1 MGQPSVFPHGVTIY
15 NPEKCWNGYTIV
27 PLINDGVLLFDMNGH
42 ELRRWNMH
50 AMPPKLLPGGYVMG
64 LSGYRHPDY
73 GMQDG
78 VNLLEIDYDGNI
90 VWEFDHLEKIDD
102 PGRDHRW
109 MARQH
114 HDYQREG
121 NPVGYYVPGMDASPL
136 SGNTLILCHQTI
148 HDPQISDKKLLDDM
162 MIEVDWDGNILWK
175 WSISEHFDELG
186 FDEAAKNVLFRD
198 PNMRSSDGGVGD
210 YLHVNCMS
218 YLGPNHWYDSGDMR
232 FKPTNIIFDCRE
244 ANILAILDK
253 DTGKIVWR
261 MGPDFNATPQ
271 LKALGWIIGQHHFH
285 MIPKGLPGE
294 GNLLVFDNGGWAGY
308 GVPNPS
314 SAIGA
319 KNALRDYSRVLEI
332 DPVTLEVVWK
342 VTPKELGHAIPTDAS
357 KFYSPYV
364 SSAQRLPNGN
374 TLIDEGSDGRVI
386 EVTPDH
392 EIVWE
397 WISPYYSHNE
407 KGPKTN
413 MIYRAY
419 RYPYSYVPQE
429 PVPVETP
436 ILPID
441 NTTYRVPGAGA
452 FGAKKVVDVLGTLP
466 YYEDVALCVATDDET
481 VPGTKKEKLFDVD
494 TDFFKPVTQDTW
506 ARDIS
511 AFKELPVL
519 VLFGA
524 ERCTHCKALHP
535 VLEEALREEY
545 SGQFA
550 VRFVDVDS
558 NPGLTAACHVEGIPV
573 VAIYKDGI
581 EYARFN
587 GEKDYDDLCDLLDAA
602 LEQIQK

>member
-1 MGQPSVFPHGVTIY
+1 
-15 NPEKCWNGYTIV
+15 
-27 PLINDGVLLFDMNGH
+27 
-42 ELRRWNMH
+42 
-50 AMPPKLLPGGYVMG
+50 MG

-78 VNLLEIDYDGNI
+78 VNLMEIDYDGNI
-90 VWEFDHLEKIDD
+90 VWEFDHFENIDD

-121 NPVGYYVPGMDASPL
+121 NPVGYYVPGMDAKPL
-136 SGNTLILCHQTI
+136 EGNTLILVHQTI
-148 HDPQISDKKLLDDM
+148 RNPKISDKKLLDDA
-162 MIEVDWDGNILWK
+162 MIEVDWEGNILWK
-175 WSISEHFDELG
+175 WSISDHFDELG

-218 YLGPNHWYDSGDMR
+218 YLGPNKWYDQGDMR
-232 FKPTNIIFDCRE
+232 FKPENIIFDCRE

-253 DTGKIVWR
+253 ETGKIVWR
-261 MGPDFNATPQ
+261 IGPDFNATPE
-271 LKALGWIIGQHHFH
+271 LKKLGWIIGQHHFH

-294 GNLLVFDNGGWAGY
+294 GNLMVFDNGGWGGY
-308 GVPNPS
+308 GVPNP
-314 SAIGA
+314 AAPIGA
-319 KNALRDYSRVLEI
+319 KNAHRDYSRVLEFNPI
-332 DPVTLEVVWK
+332 TLEIVWK

-374 TLIDEGSDGRVI
+374 TLITEGSDGRLI

-397 WISPYYSHNE
+397 WISPYYTHNE
-407 KGPKTN
+407 KGPKNN

-429 PVPVETP
+429 PTPVEVE
-436 ILPID
+436 IKPID
-441 NTTYRVPGAGA
+441 NVTYRVPGAGA
-452 FGAKKVVDVLGTLP
+452 FGAKKIIDIPGTLP
-466 YYEDVALCVATDDET
+466 YYQDVALCVATDDEED
-481 VPGTKKEKLFDVD
+481 VTKREKVFQVD
-494 TDFFKPVTQDTW
+494 TSFFKPVTISTW
-506 ARDIS
+506 NDEVL
-511 AFKELPVL
+511 KVKDKPVL

-535 VLEEALREEY
+535 VLEEALKEEY
-545 SGQFA
+545 EGQYEI
-550 VRFVDVDS
+550 RYVDVDA
-558 NPGLTAACHVEGIPV
+558 NQDLVDTCHIGGIPV
-573 VAIYKDGI
+573 VAIFKNG
-581 EYARFN
+581 EEVQRFN
-587 GEKDYDDLCDLLDAA
+587 GEKDYDDLCDILDKPLA
-602 LEQIQK
+602 